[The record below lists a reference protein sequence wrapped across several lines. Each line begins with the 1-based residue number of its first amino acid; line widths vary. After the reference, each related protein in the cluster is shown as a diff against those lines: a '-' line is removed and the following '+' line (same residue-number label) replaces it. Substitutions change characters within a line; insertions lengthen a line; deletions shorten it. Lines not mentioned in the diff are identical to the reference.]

1 MDALEYAYRWTNNV
15 NGSWSRG
22 KQLSDGEEN
31 GDYNGF
37 VTVVEPLE
45 KDASGKEWGHRSTSM
60 GDHMIHKGTEYKVSM
75 VGFTVA

>member
-1 MDALEYAYRWTNNV
+1 M
-15 NGSWSRG
+15 
-22 KQLSDGEEN
+22 
-31 GDYNGF
+31 
-37 VTVVEPLE
+37 TVVEPLE